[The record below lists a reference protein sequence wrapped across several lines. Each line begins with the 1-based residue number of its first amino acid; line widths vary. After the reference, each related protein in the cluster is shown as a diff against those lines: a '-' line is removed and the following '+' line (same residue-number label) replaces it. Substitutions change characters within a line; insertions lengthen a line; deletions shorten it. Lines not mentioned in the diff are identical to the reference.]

1 MKKTFVALCLVAF
14 FAAAPAMAQVDLS
27 RYVALGDSA
36 TAGFVSGSLMD
47 FYQERSFPAVL
58 AEQAG
63 VSGFELPTV
72 SEPGITPILELVH
85 LVPSPVIV
93 PVAPLEGSGLPTN
106 ALLPG
111 SYNNLAVP
119 GSTLFDMLFTT
130 GDIYNLLA
138 GNFDNVMHDLIL
150 RNGINTALEQSIGLQ
165 PTFMTV
171 WIGNNDIL
179 AAALTATPIEGVTMT
194 PVESFAMLYNNA
206 VGALMTN
213 TTADIVLINV
223 PDVTTFPFTTSVQP
237 WVDIPGVGIVPLM
250 GTKGP
255 LSPDSLVTLP
265 GGSLIAMGYG
275 LPGGPPLPEDLN
287 FITQEPGYV
296 LRPDEVAIIKE
307 RTDAFNQIIDDVA
320 ATYGLPVLDMNSA
333 FAAIVAGDGP
343 NFGGVEL
350 TADFLIGGIFSY
362 DGIHP
367 QHIGQALVA
376 GLLIDLINAQ
386 YGADIPQVNMAEVL
400 FEGDWQTPGISPAA
414 AKKAVM
420 STEAHEQLLKIL
432 VPEIKRTPTVRRPD
446 VRRPKR
452 PGTDLRRIPKPDVMP

>member
-1 MKKTFVALCLVAF
+1 
-14 FAAAPAMAQVDLS
+14 
-27 RYVALGDSA
+27 
-36 TAGFVSGSLMD
+36 
-47 FYQERSFPAVL
+47 
-58 AEQAG
+58 
-63 VSGFELPTV
+63 
-72 SEPGITPILELVH
+72 
-85 LVPSPVIV
+85 
-93 PVAPLEGSGLPTN
+93 
-106 ALLPG
+106 
-111 SYNNLAVP
+111 
-119 GSTLFDMLFTT
+119 MLFTT

>member
-1 MKKTFVALCLVAF
+1 MKKTILTTYLVALL
-14 FAAAPAMAQVDLS
+14 AAAPALAQIDLS
-27 RYVALGDSA
+27 NYVALGDSA

-47 FYQERSFPAVL
+47 FYQERSFPALL

-63 VSGFELPTV
+63 VSVFELPTV
-72 SEPGITPILELVH
+72 SEPGIPPILELVH
-85 LVPSPVIV
+85 LVPSPVIL

-119 GSTLFDMLFTT
+119 GSTLFDMVFTT

-194 PVESFAMLYNNA
+194 PIESFAMLYNDA
-206 VGALMTN
+206 IGALMTN

-223 PDVTTFPFTTSVQP
+223 PDVTTFPFATSVQP
-237 WVDIPGVGIVPLM
+237 WVDIPGIGIVPLM

-275 LPGGPPLPEDLN
+275 LPGGPPLPEDLD
-287 FITQEPGYV
+287 FITGEPGYV
-296 LRPDEVAIIKE
+296 LRPDEVAIIEE
-307 RTDAFNQIIDDVA
+307 RTDAYNQIIDDVA
-320 ATYGLPVLDMNSA
+320 ATYGLPVLDMNSE

-343 NFGGVEL
+343 VLGGVEL

-376 GLLIDLINAQ
+376 GLLIDLINEQ
-386 YGADIPQVNMAEVL
+386 YGADLPQMNMVEVL
-400 FEGDWQTPGISPAA
+400 FEGDWQTPGISQAA

-432 VPEIKRTPTVRRPD
+432 VPELKRVPVTRRPGL
-446 VRRPKR
+446 RRPER
-452 PGTDLRRIPKPDVMP
+452 PGSDLRRMPGLEEVP